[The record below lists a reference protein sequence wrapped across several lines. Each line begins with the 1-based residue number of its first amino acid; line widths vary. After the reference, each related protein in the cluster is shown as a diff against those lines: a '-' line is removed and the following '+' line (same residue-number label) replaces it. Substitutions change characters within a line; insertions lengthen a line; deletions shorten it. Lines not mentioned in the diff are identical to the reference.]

1 MAGRSIRSQVA
12 KRGNSN
18 SKSNMLTAG
27 ATLTPPIES
36 SAGANHPAGQQLE
49 RIKVDNTRQA
59 YLRLTAASV
68 SVRPPLYNNT
78 DTTAG
83 LCVMVA
89 DYVRLALRNQR
100 AAVAAHPND
109 LYELTNPHN
118 TFAEPPLKMYQSRL
132 LCRKLSEPALFLPS
146 DLEAL
151 RQLPKGT
158 LDW

>member
-27 ATLTPPIES
+27 AALTPPIES

-49 RIKVDNTRQA
+49 RINVDNTRQA

-78 DTTAG
+78 DTRAG

-100 AAVAAHPND
+100 AAVAAHPD
-109 LYELTNPHN
+109 DLTNSHN
-118 TFAEPPLKMYQSRL
+118 TFADPPLKMYQSRL